1 MSLFHKGAS
10 KEFKE
15 EFNHLGKNTKK
26 YKIPISKEAKGIY
39 KNEKKKKTKQKQKH
53 ILQIAIY

>member
-15 EFNHLGKNTKK
+15 EFNYLGKNTKK
-26 YKIPISKEAKGIY
+26 NKIPISKEAKGIY
-39 KNEKKKKTKQKQKH
+39 KNEKKKQTKQKQKH
-53 ILQIAIY
+53 ILQITIH